1 MRGRLRAIAQLGL
14 GLALGSLALPAMPAW
29 AETPEELER
38 LLAASETAQGA
49 LALARQQAAD
59 GQLLEALAS
68 TERARFFDPKHKQA
82 RLFHAQLLCRLDDP
96 QGAAMEWNRL
106 KKGDYKKPAWKE
118 ARAACPALFGSGS

>member
-1 MRGRLRAIAQLGL
+1 MRILRLAAT
-14 GLALGSLALPAMPAW
+14 SLALLAAPAR

-49 LALARQQAAD
+49 LALARQQAAE

-96 QGAAMEWNRL
+96 QGAAVEWDRL
-106 KKGDYKKPAWKE
+106 KKGDYKKPAWRE
-118 ARAACPALFGSGS
+118 AKAACPALFGARD

>member
-1 MRGRLRAIAQLGL
+1 MHASVAVILRLGIA
-14 GLALGSLALPAMPAW
+14 SLALLAAPAR

-68 TERARFFDPKHKQA
+68 AERARFFDPKHKQA

-96 QGAAMEWNRL
+96 QGAAVEWDRL
-106 KKGDYKKPAWKE
+106 KKGDYKKPAWRE
-118 ARAACPALFGSGS
+118 AKAACPALFGNGG